1 MRFPQAKARRSMR
14 IQQTGPLWMLVAALV
29 GELIAA
35 PGRAQ
40 SLTALQQ
47 RLQPC
52 FRDGIG
58 CNTIWGPSH
67 QLKQRAEAA
76 NQLRCYSALLALEA
90 MVTLAE
96 LGQRDPGR
104 QAEALQESS
113 RECR

>member
-1 MRFPQAKARRSMR
+1 
-14 IQQTGPLWMLVAALV
+14 MLAAALLV
-29 GELIAA
+29 GLMAA

-40 SLTALQQ
+40 SLTALHQ

-90 MVTLAE
+90 MATLAE

-104 QAEALQESS
+104 QAQALAESS